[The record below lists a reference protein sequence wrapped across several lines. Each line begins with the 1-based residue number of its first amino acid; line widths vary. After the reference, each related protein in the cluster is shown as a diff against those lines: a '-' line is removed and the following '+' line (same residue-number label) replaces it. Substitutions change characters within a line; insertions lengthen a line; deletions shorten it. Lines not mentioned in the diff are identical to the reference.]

1 MNEVMVPI
9 TQGLAYVNRVQIRKV
24 THILKVDV
32 SWFLATK
39 VGEAVDVKYDA
50 LAHKVYFKT
59 DYELEDGW
67 CYRASICR
75 ILHDIGD
82 NPYRLD
88 LAVYRI
94 QDLADVA
101 AFWEKRNA

>member
-32 SWFLATK
+32 SWFQATK

-59 DYELEDGW
+59 DYELEDGTPVRFIDD
-67 CYRASICR
+67 CLFEIEPTGRTLTRCE
-75 ILHDIGD
+75 L
-82 NPYRLD
+82 
-88 LAVYRI
+88 
-94 QDLADVA
+94 
-101 AFWEKRNA
+101 